1 MRNTIEYPTK
11 HQPVQ
16 TSIVELLAIA
26 AIAGLIGA
34 IFIIAVFG

>member
-11 HQPVQ
+11 HQPVKPDRIEQ
-16 TSIVELLAIA
+16 LAIA

-34 IFIIAVFG
+34 IFIIAVFS